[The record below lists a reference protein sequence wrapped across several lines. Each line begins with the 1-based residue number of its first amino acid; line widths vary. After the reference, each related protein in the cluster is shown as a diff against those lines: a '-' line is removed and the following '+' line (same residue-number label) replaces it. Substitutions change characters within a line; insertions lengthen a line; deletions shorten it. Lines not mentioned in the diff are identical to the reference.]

1 MQFSVYNTVFSLSLS
16 RFFEYV
22 DRLFHRR
29 VNKIQVQYNVSEHV
43 EISKCY
49 VPIRG

>member
-22 DRLFHRR
+22 DDDFS
-29 VNKIQVQYNVSEHV
+29 IE
-43 EISKCY
+43 E
-49 VPIRG
+49 